1 MATKVIGKING
12 RIKFLYQKN
21 KFLNSSLRRLLCNAL
36 VQPHFDYACSAWYP
50 NLTQNLNKKLQTTQN
65 KCIRFCLQLGN
76 RSHIGVAEFKLINWL
91 PIRERFDQ
99 CICSTV
105 FKFVNNN
112 CPTYMNEMFSTYTQN
127 NNTRNAT
134 LKLSQPRKRT
144 NKGQKGLS
152 YLGPSLWNK
161 MDSECKSITN
171 LNTFKHSLKN
181 MFFDRLLK
189 IEEDIYKY

>member
-12 RIKFLYQKN
+12 RIKFLYRKN

-76 RSHIGVAEFKLINWL
+76 RSHIGVKEFKQINWL
-91 PIRERFDQ
+91 PIRERFGQ

-105 FKFVNNN
+105 FKFLNKN
-112 CPTYMNEMFSTYTQN
+112 CPAYMNEMFSTYKQN

-134 LKLSQPRKRT
+134 LKLSQPHKKT

-161 MDSECKSITN
+161 MDSDCKLITN
-171 LNTFKHSLKN
+171 LNIFKHSLKHIYFN
-181 MFFDRLLK
+181 QLVK